1 MVLSEEEKKR
11 RHREAQRRYN
21 ARRIKKRLA
30 GDKKELEQYERDK
43 ANSMY
48 GNVKSYISE
57 QATKAQLLEFRDL
70 IAERQKRLSKK

>member
-21 ARRIKKRLA
+21 ARRKEKRLA
-30 GDKKELEQYERDK
+30 GDKKELEQYKRDK

-48 GNVKSYISE
+48 GNVKTYISE
-57 QATKAQLLEFRDL
+57 KETKDQLLKIRDS
-70 IAERQKRLSKK
+70 IAERQKKISKK